1 MRSFLDRTR
10 EIEVNREITFEAAD
24 IKVAL
29 DQAGESI
36 ELPDVFI
43 GATARV
49 QNEPVV
55 TRNPK
60 HFERIEG
67 VDTRSYSYDQ

>member
-29 DQAGESI
+29 DQAGEPI
-36 ELPDVFI
+36 ELPDVLI

-49 QNEPVV
+49 QGA
-55 TRNPK
+55 K
-60 HFERIEG
+60 
-67 VDTRSYSYDQ
+67 